1 MIVKTKKE
9 VNLITLIVKAKVRYW
24 EDSKVNG
31 VEDFEEDDAV
41 MPCKLFE
48 MPCKLFD
55 DWNPKIDIDSG
66 IIRNWRFG
74 TTAEIHY
81 KVCDECYWELRDEN
95 HELIKMGNGYV
106 PKTLCPKADGYGDYI
121 IMDIDKDG
129 KIKDW
134 KFNPKDFEL

>member
-1 MIVKTKKE
+1 MLYVT
-9 VNLITLIVKAKVRYW
+9 AKVRYW

-31 VEDFEEDDAV
+31 QNDTDDGKHI
-41 MPCKLFE
+41 PCKTVG
-48 MPCKLFD
+48 MWC
-55 DWNPKIDIDSG
+55 PKIDIDTGVIDNWIIG
-66 IIRNWRFG
+66 I
-74 TTAEIHY
+74 TAEIHY
-81 KVCDECYWELRDEN
+81 KVCDEFYWELADEYY
-95 HELIKMGNGYV
+95 ELVAQGEGYV